1 MSEENSIEQR
11 MISIMSDIG
20 AIGKD
25 QQNNFHRY
33 NFRGIDDVMNA
44 LHPIMVKYGV
54 FLQIEVIEKIQTDR
68 LSKKQEIQLHTVLTV
83 KYTFSSVDGNVE
95 SIVIGE
101 GLDTSDKSY
110 NKAMSAALKYLLLQ
124 TFLIPTQDIV
134 DADKT
139 SPQVENKNQAPQNK
153 PPQKKETPPNLEKLK
168 ETILEKNPELPELLM
183 YYKNWVI
190 KCDKYNTDPEI
201 KASGEQAIVFRIQFM
216 LQEIRTHNQGDEF
229 LKTLEPVWN
238 NNCDF
243 QKTPDAIRAMFKEIM
258 YSKPEIKN
266 PDVGLQMDKISY
278 GSMIKKITE
287 CENIG
292 LMGELQKEVNEA
304 GFNQDE
310 YNKLDRE
317 LNKRFDYLER
327 RGT

>member
-1 MSEENSIEQR
+1 MSEKKSIEQR

-68 LSKKQEIQLHTVLTV
+68 LSKKQEVQLHTVLTV
-83 KYTFSSVDGNVE
+83 KYTFSSIDGKVE

-139 SPQVENKNQAPQNK
+139 SPQVENKNQAPQSK
-153 PPQKKETPPNLEKLK
+153 PQPKKETPPNLEKLQ
-168 ETILEKNPELPELLM
+168 EAILEKNPDLPELLI
-183 YYKNWVI
+183 YYKNWVMKCKKFLPYI
-190 KCDKYNTDPEI
+190 KEPDI
-201 KASGEQAIVFRIQFM
+201 VAGENVIVNRIRFV
-216 LQEIRTHNQGDEF
+216 LQEIRTNNQGDEF
-229 LKTLEPVWN
+229 IKTIEPIWN
-238 NNCDF
+238 QDCDT
-243 QKTPDAIRAMFKEIM
+243 QKTPAAIRAMFKEIM
-258 YSKPEIKN
+258 YTKPELKN
-266 PDVGLQMDKISY
+266 PDVGLNMQNKDLDLE
-278 GSMIKKITE
+278 KKINR
-287 CENIG
+287 CSIENIET
-292 LMGELQKEVNEA
+292 MR
-304 GFNQDE
+304 DE
-310 YNKLDRE
+310 IKNLDATDA
-317 LNKRFDYLER
+317 LKDQLHDQLDKRID
-327 RGT
+327 TITK